1 MHVRPFQLVAA
12 VMLALGLTATALP
25 PAAAITGG
33 TTDTDNKYSNVGMIV
48 FYDGG
53 NRYRCTATLIS
64 PTVLLTAA
72 HCTFGTDG
80 STLVDFRPVIAEEQ
94 PSGLPEAQDPQAGY
108 TAREI
113 QRAGFVSGTAHTHP
127 EYSRFT
133 DMDSWN
139 DVGVLLLDKAVRDLE
154 PASVAEVGTLDAVP
168 TSQLPSTIFRAVGYG
183 AEVRKADEG
192 PQKPQPMSYPLV
204 RRYAD
209 MPGQKLTPQIL
220 QTNGNEHDPRGTGGT
235 CFGDSGGPLLLDG
248 VVVGVTSYGY
258 TSHCRYLSGY
268 QRVDIA
274 VVQDWLAGFTARTR
288 NKGNAA

>member
-1 MHVRPFQLVAA
+1 MHARPFTLVAA
-12 VMLALGLTATALP
+12 LMLTLGLAAATAF

-33 TTDTDNKYSNVGMIV
+33 TPDEENRYSGVGMIL
-48 FYDGG
+48 FYDDGV
-53 NRYRCTATLIS
+53 RYRCTATLVGPS
-64 PTVLLTAA
+64 LLLTAG

-80 STLVDFRPVIAEEQ
+80 STLVDFRPVIAEES
-94 PSGLPEAQDPQAGY
+94 PANLPVAEDPEAGY

-127 EYSRFT
+127 EYSHFT

-139 DVGVLLLDKAVRDLE
+139 DVGVLVLDKPVRDLE
-154 PASVAEVGTLDAVP
+154 PASVAEAGTLDAVP

-258 TSHCRYLSGY
+258 TSNCRYLGGY

-274 VVQDWLAGFTARTR
+274 VVQGWLAGFTGGTR
-288 NKGNAA
+288 NKGNVA